1 MQDNL
6 FSDLS
11 QILPHLARLQNN
23 IERLRFLSKQL
34 DNSLIEIFMTLP
46 DGVTIT
52 IDEFIV
58 PFNLNLEIKTLFEDS
73 IDEYQRQHDHLNK
86 LNNESAT

>member
-1 MQDNL
+1 MQENL

-11 QILPHLARLQNN
+11 QILPHLAKLQNN

-34 DNSLIEIFMTLP
+34 DQSIIEIFMTLP
-46 DGVTIT
+46 DGVTIQ

-58 PFNLNLEIKTLFEDS
+58 PFNLNLEIKTLLEDS
-73 IDEYQRQHDHLNK
+73 IDEFQRQHDHLNK

>member
-1 MQDNL
+1 MQENL

-11 QILPHLARLQNN
+11 QILPHLAKLQNN
-23 IERLRFLSKQL
+23 IERLRYLSKQL
-34 DNSLIEIFMTLP
+34 DQSIIEIFMTLP
-46 DGVTIT
+46 DGVTIQ

-58 PFNLNLEIKTLFEDS
+58 PFNLNLEIKTLLEDS

>member
-11 QILPHLARLQNN
+11 QILPHLAKLQHK
-23 IERLRFLSKQL
+23 IENLRYLSKQL
-34 DNSLIEIFMTLP
+34 DESRIEIFMTLP
-46 DGVTIT
+46 DGVTIMLDDH
-52 IDEFIV
+52 II

-86 LNNESAT
+86 LNNESAI

>member
-1 MQDNL
+1 MQENL

-23 IERLRFLSKQL
+23 IEKLRYLSKQL
-34 DNSLIEIFMTLP
+34 DSSQIEIFMTLP
-46 DGVTIT
+46 DGATIP

-58 PFNLNLEIKTLFEDS
+58 PFNLNMEIKKLFEDS

-86 LNNESAT
+86 LNNESHT

>member
-1 MQDNL
+1 
-6 FSDLS
+6 
-11 QILPHLARLQNN
+11 
-23 IERLRFLSKQL
+23 
-34 DNSLIEIFMTLP
+34 MTLP
-46 DGVTIT
+46 DGVTIP

-86 LNNESAT
+86 LSSDGNI

>member
-34 DNSLIEIFMTLP
+34 DNSQIEIFMTLP
-46 DGVTIT
+46 DGVTIP
-52 IDEFIV
+52 IDDFIV

-86 LNNESAT
+86 LNNESHI

>member
-1 MQDNL
+1 MQENL

-11 QILPHLARLQNN
+11 QILPHLAKLQNN

-34 DNSLIEIFMTLP
+34 DQSIIEIFMTLP
-46 DGVTIT
+46 DGVTIQ

-58 PFNLNLEIKTLFEDS
+58 PFNLNLEIKTLLEDS
-73 IDEYQRQHDHLNK
+73 IDEFQRQHDHLNK
-86 LNNESAT
+86 LNNESAI

>member
-1 MQDNL
+1 MQENL
-6 FSDLS
+6 FGDLS

-23 IERLRFLSKQL
+23 IEKLRFLSKQL
-34 DNSLIEIFMTLP
+34 DQAQIEIFMTLP
-46 DGVTIT
+46 DGVTIP

-86 LNNESAT
+86 LNSDGNI

>member
-34 DNSLIEIFMTLP
+34 DHSLIEIFMTLP
-46 DGVTIT
+46 DGVTIP

-86 LNNESAT
+86 LNNESAI

>member
-11 QILPHLARLQNN
+11 KILPHLAKLQNK
-23 IERLRFLSKQL
+23 IENLRYLSKQL
-34 DNSLIEIFMTLP
+34 DHSQIEIFMTLP
-46 DGVTIT
+46 DGVTIMLDHH
-52 IDEFIV
+52 II

-73 IDEYQRQHDHLNK
+73 IDEYQRQHDHINK
-86 LNNESAT
+86 LNNENPI

>member
-34 DNSLIEIFMTLP
+34 DNSQIEIFMTLP
-46 DGVTIT
+46 DGVTIP
-52 IDEFIV
+52 IDDFIV